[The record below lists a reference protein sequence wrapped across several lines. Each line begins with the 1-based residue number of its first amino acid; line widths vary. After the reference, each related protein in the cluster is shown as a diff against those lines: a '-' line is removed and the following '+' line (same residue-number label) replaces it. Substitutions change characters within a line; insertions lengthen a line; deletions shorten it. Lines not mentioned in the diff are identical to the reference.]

1 MVEPDIFYFLRSVSD
16 FLRSAF
22 TAARAF
28 PYWKGRTG
36 QTSKEEEL
44 KPQRP
49 HMDDVRDIAT
59 KVRFDLRLP
68 FISLTVKV
76 TKNSR

>member
-1 MVEPDIFYFLRSVSD
+1 MVEPDILDFLRSVSD
-16 FLRSAF
+16 VLRSVF
-22 TAARAF
+22 TTARAF

-49 HMDDVRDIAT
+49 HVDDVRDTAT
-59 KVRFDLRLP
+59 KVRFDLRLF
-68 FISLTVKV
+68 FISLTVEV
-76 TKNSR
+76 TRNSR